1 MAIKKPPVVH
11 VLWTFL
17 LLGVVEV
24 SLANQGCPAG
34 FTGIDCSTNIDDC
47 LNVTC
52 SGSGNCSDRL
62 NGYYCYCNDGFYGT
76 NCEID
81 AGPCSPNPCDNNG
94 TCIQDGDTIY
104 CNCTA
109 DFEGDNCASEKPRKS
124 FIVTLTLT
132 DRNYYADYEDLT
144 KPITRGLIEDLT
156 DILEPFFKRH
166 FMGFETIVFRDF
178 FQGSVGA
185 IFDITFAATSEVN
198 ETDIIQVL
206 TRANG
211 SSQLRFEF
219 IGTINVMD
227 SLSTTVVEDAPMTAS
242 PTGLESSLIIA
253 LVVSIV
259 ILVVLLAILI
269 ILTLK
274 IRRSKKRNIG
284 KGAVALG
291 GIWDVQTDVRR
302 MRLTGYSNGYS

>member
-109 DFEGDNCASEKPRKS
+109 DFEGDNCAS
-124 FIVTLTLT
+124 
-132 DRNYYADYEDLT
+132 
-144 KPITRGLIEDLT
+144 
-156 DILEPFFKRH
+156 
-166 FMGFETIVFRDF
+166 
-178 FQGSVGA
+178 GSVGA